1 MGHYHRRNLTR
12 YSVRIDEQLAGY
24 VSARVVTWLISSV
37 IATPG
42 RFLHLMVEMSL
53 DLRSSELI
61 IYDEADR

>member
-1 MGHYHRRNLTR
+1 MARLT
-12 YSVRIDEQLAGY
+12 
-24 VSARVVTWLISSV
+24 SSV

-42 RFLHLMVEMSL
+42 RFLHLLVEMSL